1 MQSNRQENSL
11 LIKLIVLVILI
22 WIVSTVVII
31 FSLDNWSD
39 RGTFGDLFG
48 AVNALFSGL
57 AFAGLIYTIYLQKQ
71 DLKMQR
77 KEIELN
83 RNELKKAAKA
93 QQHSEKALVD
103 QVEQMKISAKLNA
116 LNTLINYYNT
126 QISNPNNSEEI
137 ITKAK
142 LKRRETIFEIDALI
156 DRVSDTEF
164 E

>member
-22 WIVSTVVII
+22 WIVSTIVILL
-31 FSLDNWSD
+31 SLDNWSD

-71 DLKMQR
+71 DLIIQR
-77 KEIELN
+77 REIELN

-126 QISNPNNSEEI
+126 QISNSNNSEEI